1 MHRPFRDHAAF
12 CIGTFLTVSL
22 VMAGCSTGLK
32 IHKSA
37 KGSVQLQEV
46 ADWSFEASH
55 PAIIDQATMLKI
67 LKGVTA
73 EEAANGSAKMPAS
86 GSKPM
91 RTFSDE
97 DAEFLAPLL
106 AQALS
111 QAKPEQIVGFTVSPS
126 AGSGSEP
133 TAGTLYVQGPAIYFT
148 VTSGKKA
155 SAFMPASAAR
165 IEKAPAYAS
174 AGSPGAVSLAI
185 DYQAVAKIS
194 GIASAPLAAAA
205 RVTVAPAPAS
215 QPAAKAAMKQEQLAP
230 VRTAAPMSASVAESS
245 SADMTNGE
253 LLAKKMDELRQA
265 RETNALKESE
275 IKMLRKEVE
284 WMKQELRERTDELK
298 AMRASRVSSQ
308 PSTKKRT
315 AEARPVR

>member
-1 MHRPFRDHAAF
+1 MHRPLRDHAAF
-12 CIGTFLTVSL
+12 CTGTFLTISL
-22 VMAGCSTGLK
+22 VMAGCSTGSMV
-32 IHKSA
+32 HKST
-37 KGSVQLQEV
+37 KGSVWLQEV

-55 PAIIDQATMLKI
+55 PTIIDQTTMLKI
-67 LKGVTA
+67 MKGVTA
-73 EEAANGSAKMPAS
+73 QEAASGSSRMPAS

-126 AGSGSEP
+126 AGSGAEP
-133 TAGTLYVQGPAIYFT
+133 TAGTIYIQGPAMYFT
-148 VTSGKKA
+148 VTSGKRGA
-155 SAFMPASAAR
+155 AFIPTAVAR

-185 DYQAVAKIS
+185 DYQAVAK
-194 GIASAPLAAAA
+194 APAVDTAPMAAAA
-205 RVTVAPAPAS
+205 RVTVTQAPVPQPAMKIAPKQDQPTPIETTTPAS
-215 QPAAKAAMKQEQLAP
+215 AGAAK
-230 VRTAAPMSASVAESS
+230 SN
-245 SADMTNGE
+245 SADMTNDE

-265 RETNALKESE
+265 REANALKESE

-284 WMKQELRERTDELK
+284 WIKQELRERTDELK
-298 AMRASRVSSQ
+298 AMRASRISSQ

-315 AEARPVR
+315 AEAQPVR